1 MQCSV
6 KHIRQ
11 LQKQKFRNSYNQFV
25 AEGIKTIA
33 DIISLGHKPIDLL
46 YFDEDN
52 NNIPTKLKELGR
64 SVPYSTLQKTSSL
77 KTPPPI
83 LAVFE
88 KFYNEKEDITNSIF
102 DKITKDYL
110 LFLDDISDPGNFG
123 TIIRTADWLG
133 FRNIV
138 CTKNTVELYNPKV
151 VQATMGAIANV
162 RVFYLQD
169 DNFFKLCKQ
178 HNMPIYGLDMDGVD
192 INSIKSFDDK
202 GIFVIGSESNGLS
215 LEIKRLITNKISISP
230 YKKDSVSPKISESLN
245 AAIACAIL
253 CFKLRS

>member
-1 MQCSV
+1 MQCSI
-6 KHIRQ
+6 KHIKQ

-25 AEGIKTIA
+25 AEGIKTIS
-33 DIISLGHKPIDLL
+33 DIVSFGYKPVDLL
-46 YFDEDN
+46 YFDEGD
-52 NNIPTKLKELGR
+52 NNIPKNLKKLGR
-64 SVPYSTLQKTSSL
+64 NVPFSTLQKVSSL

-88 KFYNEKEDITNSIF
+88 KFYNENEAINNTIFKKITN
-102 DKITKDYL
+102 DYV

-123 TIIRTADWLG
+123 TIIRTTDWMG

-138 CTKNTVELYNPKV
+138 CTKNTVELYNSKV
-151 VQATMGAIANV
+151 VQATMGAITNV
-162 RVFYLQD
+162 RVYYLQD
-169 DNFFKLCKQ
+169 DTFFKLCKQ
-178 HNMPIYGLDMDGVD
+178 DNIPIYGLDMNGED
-192 INSIKSFDDK
+192 INSIKFGTK

-215 LEIKRLITNKISISP
+215 TEIQSIITNKISIKP
-230 YKKDSVSPKISESLN
+230 YKNDRITPNVSESLN